1 MTTRNE
7 IEEAIQLMQEMVC
20 VCLVVL
26 LWVCVNFICLL
37 GHWS

>member
-20 VCLVVL
+20 ACMYRSHVVDVC
-26 LWVCVNFICLL
+26 
-37 GHWS
+37 